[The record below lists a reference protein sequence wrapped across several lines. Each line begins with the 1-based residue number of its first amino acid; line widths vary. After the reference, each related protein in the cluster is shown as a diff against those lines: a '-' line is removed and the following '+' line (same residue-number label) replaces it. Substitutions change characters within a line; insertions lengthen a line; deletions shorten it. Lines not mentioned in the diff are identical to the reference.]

1 MQTERGPV
9 GDTGPTGCFRV
20 LRGGVAGAFI
30 ACCLLVLSTAVDK
43 VGVGP
48 GVGILTPEAIHMR
61 FLSVSLLPAA
71 LFGFVAGAAVVAG
84 KLTGDGMPRLAGGKP
99 APDISGIDFRG
110 EALNLSDYRG
120 KVVGLV
126 FWDSWSGPC
135 MREVPHLRKLTERLK
150 DKPFALLGI
159 NCNVDKQVAVKA
171 METERITWP
180 NWHDGGFGSGPI
192 VRRYHIRRYPA
203 VIVLDD
209 NGIVRC
215 KRALGSKLDQA
226 VDELIEDLERKN
238 ARK

>member
-1 MQTERGPV
+1 
-9 GDTGPTGCFRV
+9 V
-20 LRGGVAGAFI
+20 LPLSVVVSGIQSQWGLLQFAYANGLFAARSAIRFRGGRGRRGDETHRRRDAQ
-30 ACCLLVLSTAVDK
+30 
-43 VGVGP
+43 
-48 GVGILTPEAIHMR
+48 
-61 FLSVSLLPAA
+61 AA
-71 LFGFVAGAAVVAG
+71 
-84 KLTGDGMPRLAGGKP
+84 RGKP

-215 KRALGSKLDQA
+215 KQALGSKLDQA
-226 VDELIEDLERKN
+226 VDKLIEDLERKN

>member
-1 MQTERGPV
+1 MQAERGPV
-9 GDTGPTGCFRV
+9 GHTGPTGCFRV

-30 ACCLLVLSTAVDK
+30 ACCLLLLLSAFVKPSGRTGVIFPSFGGDFLLM
-43 VGVGP
+43 VG
-48 GVGILTPEAIHMR
+48 
-61 FLSVSLLPAA
+61 LLPAA
-71 LFGFVAGAAVVAG
+71 LFGFVAGAAVVVT

-215 KRALGSKLDQA
+215 KQALGSKLDQA
-226 VDELIEDLERKN
+226 VDKLIEDLERKN

>member
-1 MQTERGPV
+1 MVFQSGFMGAV
-9 GDTGPTGCFRV
+9 VASLLWWLFVV
-20 LRGGVAGAFI
+20 LGASNQAPAGAVFPSARGFAI
-30 ACCLLVLSTAVDK
+30 VYTPLVA
-43 VGVGP
+43 
-48 GVGILTPEAIHMR
+48 R
-61 FLSVSLLPAA
+61 
-71 LFGFVAGAAVVAG
+71 FGFVAGAAVAVTI
-84 KLTGDGMPRLAGGKP
+84 LTGDGMPGLHAGKP

-215 KRALGSKLDQA
+215 KQALGSKLDQA
-226 VDELIEDLERKN
+226 VDKLIEDLERKN